1 MRYGACKKVIKATYT
16 NVVYLLC
23 FFNRMLLGKED
34 TIDEDC
40 EHDDVV
46 KILIGGEIN
55 THGTKFVPRSKYKN

>member
-1 MRYGACKKVIKATYT
+1 MRNRGCKKVIKEIYT

-46 KILIGGEIN
+46 EVLIL
-55 THGTKFVPRSKYKN
+55 R